1 MGTQGLLQQLE
12 DDPSMASF
20 FNYQVSFWWANK
32 ATQCCQNVE
41 EEPGVGIH
49 DKNNGFDDET
59 CFTCLIRST

>member
-32 ATQCCQNVE
+32 ATQCSCQNVE
-41 EEPGVGIH
+41 EEPSVGI
-49 DKNNGFDDET
+49 EA
-59 CFTCLIRST
+59 